1 MDQRRSYNVITR
13 LAAAAIAVVVVV
25 IIIPAIQGGG
35 W

>member
-13 LAAAAIAVVVVV
+13 LALTAIVVVV
-25 IIIPAIQGGG
+25 IIIPAIPGGG

>member
-13 LAAAAIAVVVVV
+13 LAAAAIVVVV
-25 IIIPAIQGGG
+25 IIIPAIPGGG